1 MQLAAS
7 DENHHQHGQDV
18 VQQTIGHADKD
29 APETSTSSSSFK
41 DKFKGFVASVKE
53 GAAETLDTLN
63 EKRKEAYAGTKKIV
77 NGVIDKV
84 KSFNKGSSEEDEP
97 RAPESSSSE
106 EHVKDAANKAKDA
119 ANKAK
124 DAVVDKTQD
133 FMKSEKLNWWS
144 VYDVSPIT
152 LSMHYNIL

>member
-1 MQLAAS
+1 MLFCVQLAAC
-7 DENHHQHGQDV
+7 DHQQHGQDV
-18 VQQTIGHADKD
+18 LQHSMADKD
-29 APETSTSSSSFK
+29 ATETSTASSSFK

-53 GAAETLDTLN
+53 GASETLDTLN

-84 KSFNKGSSEEDEP
+84 KSFNKGSSEEDVP
-97 RAPESSSSE
+97 RVPDLSSE

-124 DAVVDKTQD
+124 DAIVDKTQD
-133 FMKSEKLNWWS
+133 FMKSEKLN
-144 VYDVSPIT
+144 
-152 LSMHYNIL
+152 

>member
-1 MQLAAS
+1 LLFCVQLAAS
-7 DENHHQHGQDV
+7 DENHQQHGQDV
-18 VQQTIGHADKD
+18 LQQTIGHATADKD
-29 APETSTSSSSFK
+29 APETTTSSSSFK

-53 GAAETLDTLN
+53 GASDTLETLN

-119 ANKAK
+119 
-124 DAVVDKTQD
+124 VVDKTQN
-133 FMKSEKLNWWS
+133 FMKSEKLN
-144 VYDVSPIT
+144 
-152 LSMHYNIL
+152 

>member
-1 MQLAAS
+1 MARFAIKAIIVTALVCLVFDLAAS
-7 DENHHQHGQDV
+7 DENLQQHGQDV
-18 VQQTIGHADKD
+18 LQHTVGHATADKD
-29 APETSTSSSSFK
+29 APETATSSSSFK

-53 GAAETLDTLN
+53 GASETLDTLN

-97 RAPESSSSE
+97 RAPASSSSE

-119 ANKAK
+119 
-124 DAVVDKTQD
+124 VVDKTQN
-133 FMKSEKLNWWS
+133 FMKSEKLN
-144 VYDVSPIT
+144 
-152 LSMHYNIL
+152 